1 MQANKMTTDFTIA
14 ICGAGPVGQAL
25 ALLLVKKGLP
35 PSRLILLD
43 AKTHAQAIEDRR
55 TIALSYGSYQILGSI
70 GASPLRPTEIHQIH
84 VSRSQHFGRTLI
96 DRTQHGVPALG
107 YLTRYP
113 DIITPLSG
121 ALAQLG
127 PDLSFLRP
135 ARVVAIHQTDSHA
148 ELVLEDQR
156 SIHAQIVVQAEGGL
170 FNDQQPQTRHR
181 DYEQSAI
188 VATLRSSAGVPARAY
203 ERFTD
208 QGPLA
213 LLPLEDGYSMVWCM
227 RPDQAEAL
235 MQCSDADFLSAL
247 QSAFGHRVGN
257 FLSISQRSIYR
268 LGLNAQTSALPGRV
282 VSIGNAAQT
291 LHPVAG
297 QGLNLGL
304 RDAIQLAQCL
314 TVAPTP
320 AALQQFF
327 NDRAADRSATI
338 RVTDSMAQVFTR
350 SEHSSPAKQTLLGAA
365 LAVLDIVP
373 SAQGL
378 LARQM
383 MYGRR

>member
-1 MQANKMTTDFTIA
+1 MKTEFNIA

-25 ALLLVKKGLP
+25 ALLLVKKGLD
-35 PSRLILLD
+35 PSQLVLLD
-43 AKTHAQAIEDRR
+43 AKTQDQAREDRR
-55 TIALSYGSYQILGSI
+55 TIALSYGSHQLLSAI

-84 VSRSQHFGRTLI
+84 VSRCQHFGRTLI
-96 DRTQHGVPALG
+96 DRAQHGVPALG
-107 YLTRYP
+107 YLVRYP
-113 DIITPLSG
+113 DIIAPLSEAIG
-121 ALAQLG
+121 RLG
-127 PDLSFLRP
+127 PDFTFLRP
-135 ARVVAIHQTDSHA
+135 AKVTAIQQNDSHA
-148 ELVLEDQR
+148 QLMLDDGR
-156 SIHAQIVVQAEGGL
+156 KISAQIVVQAEGGL
-170 FNDQQPQTRHR
+170 FNDQQPQTRHH
-181 DYEQSAI
+181 DYQQSAI
-188 VATLRSSAGVPARAY
+188 VATLRSSAVVPARAY

-213 LLPLEDGYSMVWCM
+213 LLPLDDGYSMVWCM

-235 MQCSDADFLSAL
+235 MQQDDASFLLAL
-247 QSAFGHRVGN
+247 QDAFGHRVGK
-257 FLSISQRSIYR
+257 FLSISQRSLYR
-268 LGLNAQTSALPGRV
+268 LGLNAQTSAAPGRV
-282 VSIGNAAQT
+282 ASIGNAAQT

-304 RDAIQLAQCL
+304 RDAVQLARCL
-314 TVAPTP
+314 AVAATP

-350 SEHSSPAKQTLLGAA
+350 NDNSGAARQVLLGAA
-365 LAVLDIVP
+365 LAALDIIP

-383 MYGRR
+383 MYGSR